1 MFDTHFSVFYYLL
14 MKLCNQSRGNVTVQ
28 AGPPLRV
35 PCLNCNEET
44 TMENKR
50 AETTDE
56 RHLWNIDINDRSP
69 HGICVMYVRLN
80 EAGAPYDW
88 CFDYCNPALA
98 RAEGTTPEEL
108 RGKSYFELHPGSSRE
123 WLPYYYRAAYEDTYQ
138 AFDIVSQRTG
148 TYLRIEALPTGKTGY
163 CMCVLYNIQQEII
176 EKEHQNRQLQEM
188 YQQLANE
195 KKVLDQLCT
204 DYTAVYHV
212 NVDTGAFDI
221 LHIAQDT
228 NASRLMDRN
237 YTNFDE
243 FSDVYLDTYFYP
255 EAREAFRAWLRV
267 ANLRK
272 LLAEQPRVTNHYE
285 SMPTPSGHRFF
296 EAQVVRTH
304 DAEGRMYALIG
315 FRCIDDI
322 MERETAI
329 QKKLKTALDEAQ
341 LRYEIISAIAKAYTT
356 ILRIDLVQDSAEK
369 ITDRGQAQAI
379 VQLEKT
385 ASAALRKACDQRVA
399 PEYREAAKKF
409 MDLSNLSER
418 MAHDDIL
425 DTEYKMV
432 DGNWHRFCFLVK
444 KRDETGCVTHVLATV
459 RSISDV
465 KRRELDLVY
474 QADAAKREGEM
485 KARFLSN
492 MSHDIRTPLN
502 GVIGLVNL
510 ACQYPENLEML
521 TKIRSKERETLQ
533 YLVSLVND
541 ILDMNKLASGTIE
554 ERELDFDLVDLL
566 VRLNQQAQTKAEKKG
581 VQYQIDWHR
590 GDIRHPA
597 LRGNPVYLT
606 RILTN
611 ITDNAIKFSEPGT
624 TVRVWGEEVTGAT
637 PASGNASATRVVTS
651 QDSPAAGTTTP
662 DTRQDT
668 PVSGTTALVDA
679 GASAADPAREVTG
692 AAAETLAS
700 EAAPQK
706 TVFRFYCEDQG
717 CGMSEE
723 TLHRV
728 GMAFAQ
734 GVETSRTQYQGAGLG
749 LAITKQMV
757 DRMGGQMKIES
768 TLGVGTKLIIELPFA
783 IGEQSAI
790 HPEGQNFDETPVEGI
805 RALVVEDNELNREIA
820 TFMLENHG
828 IEVTPAVDGQEAV
841 EIFENSAPG
850 YFGAIYMDI
859 MMPRMNGLD
868 ATRAIRAMKRR
879 DARVI
884 PIIAMSANAFSDDII
899 NGRLAGMN
907 RHLAKPVDEE
917 GMIRALRECMSEN
930 DVLKLSEDL

>member
-1 MFDTHFSVFYYLL
+1 
-14 MKLCNQSRGNVTVQ
+14 
-28 AGPPLRV
+28 
-35 PCLNCNEET
+35 
-44 TMENKR
+44 MENKR

-69 HGICVMYVRLN
+69 HGICVMHVRLN

-98 RAEGTTPEEL
+98 RAEGTTPEAL
-108 RGKSYFELHPGSSRE
+108 RGQSYFELRPNSSRE

-148 TYLRIEALPTGKTGY
+148 TYLRVEALPTGKTGY
-163 CMCVLYNIQQEII
+163 CMCILYNIQQEII
-176 EKEHQNRQLQEM
+176 DKERQNQKLKEM
-188 YQQLANE
+188 YQQLADE

-204 DYTAVYHV
+204 DYTAVYQV
-212 NVDTGAFDI
+212 DVDTGTFNV
-221 LHIAQDT
+221 LHIASGS
-228 NASRLMDRN
+228 NASRLMDRD
-237 YTNFDE
+237 YTDFDAFTDRYME
-243 FSDVYLDTYFYP
+243 TYLYS
-255 EAREAFRAWLRV
+255 EERERFRSRLRV
-267 ANLRK
+267 TNIRK
-272 LLAEQPRVTNHYE
+272 LLSEQPRVTGHYE
-285 SMPTPSGHRFF
+285 SLPTPDGHHYF
-296 EAQVVRTH
+296 EVQIVRTY
-304 DAEGRMYALIG
+304 DAQGQMCALIG
-315 FRCIDDI
+315 FRCIDAI
-322 MERETAI
+322 MEREKAV
-329 QKKLKTALDEAQ
+329 QQKLKTALDEAQ
-341 LRYEIISAIAKAYTT
+341 LRYEIISAISKAYTT
-356 ILRIDLVQDSAEK
+356 IVRIDLVQDRVEK
-369 ITDRGQAQAI
+369 ISDRGHAQDI
-379 VQLEKT
+379 VQPEET
-385 ASAALRKACDQRVA
+385 ASAGLRKVCDVLVA
-399 PEYREAAKKF
+399 PEYREAVKTF
-409 MDLSNLSER
+409 MDLASLPER

-432 DGNWHRFCFLVK
+432 DGSWHRLSFLVK

-510 ACQYPENLEML
+510 AEQYPRDLEML
-521 TKIRSKERETLQ
+521 TKIRARERETLQ
-533 YLVSLVND
+533 YLVSLVNG
-541 ILDMNKLASGTIE
+541 ILDMNKLASGAIE
-554 ERELDFDLVDLL
+554 ERSLDFDLVDLL
-566 VRLNQQAQTKAEKKG
+566 VRVNQQEQTKAEKKG
-581 VQYQIDWHR
+581 IQYQIDWNR

-597 LRGNPVYLT
+597 LRGNPVYLS

-611 ITDNAIKFSEPGT
+611 IVDNAIKFSEPGT
-624 TVRVWGEEVTGAT
+624 TIRVWGEEVTDT
-637 PASGNASATRVVTS
+637 PAS
-651 QDSPAAGTTTP
+651 D
-662 DTRQDT
+662 
-668 PVSGTTALVDA
+668 TTAPVDA
-679 GASAADPAREVTG
+679 GASVAASDREVTSAG
-692 AAAETLAS
+692 AETLAS

-728 GMAFAQ
+728 GMAFTQ
-734 GVETSRTQYQGAGLG
+734 GEETSRTQYQGAGLG
-749 LAITKQMV
+749 LAITKQLV
-757 DRMGGQMKIES
+757 DRMGGRMKIES
-768 TLGVGTKLIIELPFA
+768 TLGVGTKLMIELPFA
-783 IGEQSAI
+783 IGEQSAL
-790 HPEGQNFDETPVEGI
+790 HPEGQSFDEISVAGI

-828 IEVTPAVDGQEAV
+828 LEVTPAVDGQEAV
-841 EIFENSAPG
+841 EIFEKSAPG

-884 PIIAMSANAFSDDII
+884 PIIAMSANAFADDII

-917 GMIRALRECMSEN
+917 SMIRALRECMSEN
-930 DVLKLSEDL
+930 DVLKLSDEL

>member
-1 MFDTHFSVFYYLL
+1 
-14 MKLCNQSRGNVTVQ
+14 
-28 AGPPLRV
+28 
-35 PCLNCNEET
+35 
-44 TMENKR
+44 MENKR

-69 HGICVMYVRLN
+69 HGICVMHVRLN

-98 RAEGTTPEEL
+98 RAEGTTPESL
-108 RGKSYFELHPGSSRE
+108 RGQSYFELRPNSSRE

-148 TYLRIEALPTGKTGY
+148 TYLRVEALPTGKTGY
-163 CMCVLYNIQQEII
+163 CMCILYNIQQEII
-176 EKEHQNRQLQEM
+176 DKERQNQKLKEM
-188 YQQLANE
+188 YQQLADE

-204 DYTAVYHV
+204 DYTAVYQV
-212 NVDTGAFDI
+212 NVDTGTFNV
-221 LHIAQDT
+221 LHIASGS
-228 NASRLMDRN
+228 NASRLMDRD
-237 YTNFDE
+237 YTDFDAFTDRYVE
-243 FSDVYLDTYFYP
+243 TYLYS
-255 EAREAFRAWLRV
+255 EERERFRSWLRV
-267 ANLRK
+267 TNIRK
-272 LLAEQPRVTNHYE
+272 LLSEQTRVTGHYE
-285 SMPTPSGHRFF
+285 SLPTPDGHRYF
-296 EAQVVRTH
+296 EAQIVRTY
-304 DAEGRMYALIG
+304 DAQGQMCALIG
-315 FRCIDDI
+315 FRCIDAI
-322 MERETAI
+322 MEREKAV
-329 QKKLKTALDEAQ
+329 QQKLKTALDEAQ
-341 LRYEIISAIAKAYTT
+341 LRYEIISAISKAYTT
-356 ILRIDLVQDSAEK
+356 IVRIDLAQDRVEK
-369 ITDRGQAQAI
+369 ISDRGHSQDI
-379 VQLEKT
+379 VQPEET
-385 ASAALRKACDQRVA
+385 ASEGLRKVCDVLVA
-399 PEYREAAKKF
+399 PEYREAVKTF
-409 MDLSNLSER
+409 MDLSSLPER
-418 MAHDDIL
+418 MAHEEIL

-432 DGNWHRFCFLVK
+432 DGSWHRLSFLVK
-444 KRDETGCVTHVLATV
+444 KRDATGRVTHVLCAV

-510 ACQYPENLEML
+510 AEQYPRDLEML
-521 TKIRSKERETLQ
+521 TKIRARERETLQ

-541 ILDMNKLASGTIE
+541 ILDMNKLASGAIE
-554 ERELDFDLVDLL
+554 ERSLDFDLVDLL
-566 VRLNQQAQTKAEKKG
+566 VRVNQQALTKAEKKG
-581 VQYQIDWHR
+581 IQYQIDWKR
-590 GDIRHPA
+590 GNIRHPA
-597 LRGNPVYLT
+597 LRGNPVYLS

-624 TVRVWGEEVTGAT
+624 TIRVWGEEVTDT
-637 PASGNASATRVVTS
+637 PAS
-651 QDSPAAGTTTP
+651 DM
-662 DTRQDT
+662 
-668 PVSGTTALVDA
+668 TAPVDA
-679 GASAADPAREVTG
+679 GASVTTSDREVTSTG
-692 AAAETLAS
+692 AETLAS
-700 EAAPQK
+700 EATPQK

-723 TLHRV
+723 TLQRV
-728 GMAFAQ
+728 GMAFTQ
-734 GVETSRTQYQGAGLG
+734 GEETSRTQYQGAGLG

-757 DRMGGQMKIES
+757 DRMGGKLKIES
-768 TLGVGTKLIIELPFA
+768 TLGVGTKLMIELPFA
-783 IGEQSAI
+783 IGEQSAL
-790 HPEGQNFDETPVEGI
+790 HPEGQSFDEISVAGI

-828 IEVTPAVDGQEAV
+828 LEVTPAVDGQEAV
-841 EIFENSAPG
+841 EIFEKSAPG

-884 PIIAMSANAFSDDII
+884 PIIAMSANAFADDII

-917 GMIRALRECMSEN
+917 SMIRALRECMSEN
-930 DVLKLSEDL
+930 DVLKLSDEL

>member
-1 MFDTHFSVFYYLL
+1 
-14 MKLCNQSRGNVTVQ
+14 
-28 AGPPLRV
+28 
-35 PCLNCNEET
+35 
-44 TMENKR
+44 MENKR

-69 HGICVMYVRLN
+69 HGICVMHVRLN

-98 RAEGTTPEEL
+98 RAEGTTPEAL
-108 RGKSYFELHPGSSRE
+108 RGQSYFELRPNSSRE

-148 TYLRIEALPTGKTGY
+148 TYLRVEALPTGKTGY
-163 CMCVLYNIQQEII
+163 CMCILYNIQQEII
-176 EKEHQNRQLQEM
+176 DKERQNQKLKEM
-188 YQQLANE
+188 YQQLADE

-204 DYTAVYHV
+204 DYTAVYQV
-212 NVDTGAFDI
+212 NVDTGTFNV
-221 LHIAQDT
+221 LHIASGS
-228 NASRLMDRN
+228 NASRLMDRD
-237 YTNFDE
+237 YTDFDAFTDRYVE
-243 FSDVYLDTYFYP
+243 TYLYS
-255 EAREAFRAWLRV
+255 EERERFRSWLRV
-267 ANLRK
+267 TNIRK
-272 LLAEQPRVTNHYE
+272 LLSEQPRVTGHYE
-285 SMPTPSGHRFF
+285 SLPTPDGHRYF
-296 EAQVVRTH
+296 EAQIVRTY
-304 DAEGRMYALIG
+304 DAQGQMCALIG
-315 FRCIDDI
+315 FRCIDAI
-322 MERETAI
+322 MEREKAV
-329 QKKLKTALDEAQ
+329 QQKLKTALDEAQ
-341 LRYEIISAIAKAYTT
+341 LRYEIISAISKAYTT
-356 ILRIDLVQDSAEK
+356 IVRIDLAQDRVEK
-369 ITDRGQAQAI
+369 ISDRGHAQDI
-379 VQLEKT
+379 VQPEET
-385 ASAALRKACDQRVA
+385 ASEGLRKVCDVLVA
-399 PEYREAAKKF
+399 PEYREAVKTF
-409 MDLSNLSER
+409 MDLSSLPER
-418 MAHDDIL
+418 MAHEEIL

-432 DGNWHRFCFLVK
+432 DGSWHRLSFLVK
-444 KRDETGCVTHVLATV
+444 KRDETGRVTHVLCAV

-465 KRRELDLVY
+465 KRRELDLIY

-510 ACQYPENLEML
+510 AEQYPRDLEML
-521 TKIRSKERETLQ
+521 TKIRARERETLQ
-533 YLVSLVND
+533 YLVSLVNG
-541 ILDMNKLASGTIE
+541 ILDMNKLASGAIE
-554 ERELDFDLVDLL
+554 ERSLDFDLVDLL
-566 VRLNQQAQTKAEKKG
+566 VRVNQQALTKAEKKG
-581 VQYQIDWHR
+581 IQYQIDWKR

-597 LRGNPVYLT
+597 LRGNPVYLS

-624 TVRVWGEEVTGAT
+624 TIRVWGEEVTDT
-637 PASGNASATRVVTS
+637 PAS
-651 QDSPAAGTTTP
+651 DM
-662 DTRQDT
+662 
-668 PVSGTTALVDA
+668 TAPVDA
-679 GASAADPAREVTG
+679 GASVTASDREVTSTG
-692 AAAETLAS
+692 AETLAS
-700 EAAPQK
+700 EATPQK

-723 TLHRV
+723 TLQRV
-728 GMAFAQ
+728 GMAFTQ
-734 GVETSRTQYQGAGLG
+734 GEETSRTQYQGAGLG

-768 TLGVGTKLIIELPFA
+768 TLGVGTKLMIELPFA
-783 IGEQSAI
+783 IGEQSAL
-790 HPEGQNFDETPVEGI
+790 HSEGQSFDEIPVAGI

-828 IEVTPAVDGQEAV
+828 LEVTPAVDGQEAV
-841 EIFENSAPG
+841 EIFEKSAPG

-884 PIIAMSANAFSDDII
+884 PIIAMSANAFADDII

-907 RHLAKPVDEE
+907 RHLAKPVDEA

-930 DVLKLSEDL
+930 NVLKLSDEL

>member
-1 MFDTHFSVFYYLL
+1 
-14 MKLCNQSRGNVTVQ
+14 
-28 AGPPLRV
+28 
-35 PCLNCNEET
+35 
-44 TMENKR
+44 MENKR

-69 HGICVMYVRLN
+69 HGICVMHVRLN

-98 RAEGTTPEEL
+98 RAEGTTPEAL
-108 RGKSYFELHPGSSRE
+108 RGQSYFELRPNSSRE

-148 TYLRIEALPTGKTGY
+148 TYLRVEALPTGKTGY
-163 CMCVLYNIQQEII
+163 CMCILYNIQQEII
-176 EKEHQNRQLQEM
+176 DKERQKLKEM
-188 YQQLANE
+188 YQQLADE

-204 DYTAVYHV
+204 DYTAVYQV
-212 NVDTGAFDI
+212 NVDTGTFNV
-221 LHIAQDT
+221 LHIASGS
-228 NASRLMDRN
+228 NASRLMDRD
-237 YTNFDE
+237 YTDFDAFTDRYVE
-243 FSDVYLDTYFYP
+243 TYLYS
-255 EAREAFRAWLRV
+255 EERERFRSWLRV
-267 ANLRK
+267 TNIRK
-272 LLAEQPRVTNHYE
+272 LLSEQTRVTGHYE
-285 SMPTPSGHRFF
+285 SLPTPDGHRYF
-296 EAQVVRTH
+296 EAQIVRTY
-304 DAEGRMYALIG
+304 DAQGQMCALIG
-315 FRCIDDI
+315 FRCIDAI
-322 MERETAI
+322 MEREKAV
-329 QKKLKTALDEAQ
+329 QQKLKTALDEAQ
-341 LRYEIISAIAKAYTT
+341 LRYEIISAISKAYTT
-356 ILRIDLVQDSAEK
+356 IVRIDLAQDRVEK
-369 ITDRGQAQAI
+369 ISDRGHSQDI
-379 VQLEKT
+379 VQPEET
-385 ASAALRKACDQRVA
+385 ASEGLRKVCDVLVA
-399 PEYREAAKKF
+399 PEYREAVKTF
-409 MDLSNLSER
+409 MDLSSLPER
-418 MAHDDIL
+418 MAHEEIL

-432 DGNWHRFCFLVK
+432 DGSWHRLSFLVK
-444 KRDETGCVTHVLATV
+444 KRDETGCVTHVLGTV

-510 ACQYPENLEML
+510 AEQYPRDLEIL
-521 TKIRSKERETLQ
+521 TKIRARERETLQ

-541 ILDMNKLASGTIE
+541 ILDMNKLASGAIE
-554 ERELDFDLVDLL
+554 ERSLDFDLVDLL
-566 VRLNQQAQTKAEKKG
+566 VRVNQRALTKAEKKG
-581 VQYQIDWHR
+581 IHYQIDWKR

-597 LRGNPVYLT
+597 LRGNPVYLS

-624 TVRVWGEEVTGAT
+624 TIRVWGEEVTDT
-637 PASGNASATRVVTS
+637 PAS
-651 QDSPAAGTTTP
+651 DM
-662 DTRQDT
+662 
-668 PVSGTTALVDA
+668 TAPVDA
-679 GASAADPAREVTG
+679 GASVTASDREVTSAG
-692 AAAETLAS
+692 VETLAS

-728 GMAFAQ
+728 GMAFTQ
-734 GVETSRTQYQGAGLG
+734 GEETSRTQYQGAGLG
-749 LAITKQMV
+749 LAITKQLV
-757 DRMGGQMKIES
+757 DRMDGRMKIES
-768 TLGVGTKLIIELPFA
+768 TLGVGTKLMIELPFA
-783 IGEQSAI
+783 IGEQSAL
-790 HPEGQNFDETPVEGI
+790 HPEGQSFDEISVAGI

-828 IEVTPAVDGQEAV
+828 LEVTPAVDGQEAV
-841 EIFENSAPG
+841 EIFEKSAPG

-884 PIIAMSANAFSDDII
+884 PIIAMSANAFADDII

-907 RHLAKPVDEE
+907 RHLAKPVDEA

-930 DVLKLSEDL
+930 NVLKLSDEL

>member
-1 MFDTHFSVFYYLL
+1 
-14 MKLCNQSRGNVTVQ
+14 
-28 AGPPLRV
+28 
-35 PCLNCNEET
+35 
-44 TMENKR
+44 MENKR

-56 RHLWNIDINDRSP
+56 RHRWNIDINDRSP
-69 HGICVMYVRLN
+69 HGICVMHVRLN

-98 RAEGTTPEEL
+98 RAEGTTPEAL
-108 RGKSYFELHPGSSRE
+108 RGKSYFELRPNSSRE

-138 AFDIVSQRTG
+138 AFDIVSQQTG
-148 TYLRIEALPTGKTGY
+148 TYLRVEALPTGKTGY
-163 CMCVLYNIQQEII
+163 CLCILNNIQQEII
-176 EKEHQNRQLQEM
+176 EKERQNQKLQEM
-188 YQQLANE
+188 YQQLADE

-204 DYTAVYHV
+204 DYTAIYYVD
-212 NVDTGAFDI
+212 VDTGAFSI
-221 LHIAQDT
+221 LHVAQDS
-228 NASRLMDRN
+228 NANRLASRA
-237 YTNFDE
+237 YTDFDE
-243 FSDVYLDTYFYP
+243 FTDCYVNTYLYP
-255 EAREAFRAWLRV
+255 EARAPFRAWLSV
-267 ANLRK
+267 AHIRE
-272 LLAEQPRVTNHYE
+272 LLSEKPRVTGHYE
-285 SMPTPSGHRFF
+285 SMPTPNGHQFF
-296 EAQVVRTH
+296 EAQIVRTH
-304 DAEGRMYALIG
+304 DEQGKMYALVG
-315 FRCIDDI
+315 FRCIDEI
-322 MERETAI
+322 MRRETTI

-341 LRYEIISAIAKAYTT
+341 LRYEIISAISKAYTT
-356 ILRIDLVQDSAEK
+356 IVRIDLVQDRVEK
-369 ITDRGQAQAI
+369 ISDRGHAQDI
-379 VQLEKT
+379 VQPEET
-385 ASAALRKACDQRVA
+385 ASAGLRKVCDVLVT
-399 PEYREAAKKF
+399 PEYREAVKTF
-409 MDLSNLSER
+409 MDLASLPER

-432 DGNWHRFCFLVK
+432 DGSWHRLSFLVK
-444 KRDETGCVTHVLATV
+444 KRDATGRVTHVLGTV

-510 ACQYPENLEML
+510 AEQYPRDLEML
-521 TKIRSKERETLQ
+521 TKIRARERETLQ

-541 ILDMNKLASGTIE
+541 ILDMNKLASGAIE
-554 ERELDFDLVDLL
+554 ERSLDFDLVDLL
-566 VRLNQQAQTKAEKKG
+566 VRVNQQAQTKAEKKG
-581 VQYQIDWHR
+581 IQYQIDWKR

-597 LRGNPVYLT
+597 LRGNPVYLS

-624 TVRVWGEEVTGAT
+624 TIRVWGEEVTNT
-637 PASGNASATRVVTS
+637 PAS
-651 QDSPAAGTTTP
+651 D
-662 DTRQDT
+662 
-668 PVSGTTALVDA
+668 TTAPVDA
-679 GASAADPAREVTG
+679 GASVAASDREVTSTG
-692 AAAETLAS
+692 AETLAS
-700 EAAPQK
+700 EATPQK

-723 TLHRV
+723 TLQRV
-728 GMAFAQ
+728 GMAFTQ
-734 GVETSRTQYQGAGLG
+734 GEETSRTQYQGAGLG
-749 LAITKQMV
+749 LAITKQMI
-757 DRMGGQMKIES
+757 DRMGGQLKIES
-768 TLGVGTKLIIELPFA
+768 TLGVGTKLMIELPFV
-783 IGEQSAI
+783 IGEQNAI
-790 HPEGQNFDETPVEGI
+790 RPEGQNLDEIPVAGI

-828 IEVTPAVDGQEAV
+828 LEVTLAVDGQEAV
-841 EIFENSAPG
+841 EIFEHSAQG
-850 YFGAIYMDI
+850 YFGVIYMDI

-884 PIIAMSANAFSDDII
+884 PIIAMSANAFADDII

-930 DVLKLSEDL
+930 DVLKLSDEL

>member
-1 MFDTHFSVFYYLL
+1 
-14 MKLCNQSRGNVTVQ
+14 
-28 AGPPLRV
+28 
-35 PCLNCNEET
+35 
-44 TMENKR
+44 MENKR

-69 HGICVMYVRLN
+69 HGICVMHVLLN

-98 RAEGTTPEEL
+98 RAEGTTPEAL
-108 RGKSYFELHPGSSRE
+108 RGKSYFELRPNSSRE

-148 TYLRIEALPTGKTGY
+148 TYLRVEALPTGKTGY
-163 CMCVLYNIQQEII
+163 CMCILNNIQQEII
-176 EKEHQNRQLQEM
+176 EKERQNRQLQEM

-204 DYTAVYHV
+204 DYTAVYQV
-212 NVDTGAFDI
+212 NVDTGTFNA
-221 LHIAQDT
+221 LHIASGS
-228 NASRLMDRN
+228 NASRLMDRD
-237 YTNFDE
+237 YTDFDAFTDRYVE
-243 FSDVYLDTYFYP
+243 TYLYS
-255 EAREAFRAWLRV
+255 EEKERFRSWLRV
-267 ANLRK
+267 ANIRK
-272 LLAEQPRVTNHYE
+272 LLSEQSRVTGHYE
-285 SMPTPSGHRFF
+285 SVPTLDGHRYF
-296 EAQVVRTH
+296 EAQIVRTY
-304 DAEGRMYALIG
+304 DAQGQMCALIG
-315 FRCIDDI
+315 FRCIDAI
-322 MERETAI
+322 MDREKAV
-329 QKKLKTALDEAQ
+329 QQKLKTALDEAQ
-341 LRYEIISAIAKAYTT
+341 LRYEIISAISKAYTT
-356 ILRIDLVQDSAEK
+356 IVRIDLAQDHVEK
-369 ITDRGQAQAI
+369 ISDRGNTQYIAQT
-379 VQLEKT
+379 EKT
-385 ASAALRKACDQRVA
+385 ASAGLRKVCDVQVA
-399 PEYREAAKKF
+399 PEYRAAVKTF
-409 MDLSNLSER
+409 MDLSSLPER
-418 MAHDDIL
+418 MAHEEIL

-432 DGNWHRFCFLVK
+432 DGSWHRLSFLVK
-444 KRDETGCVTHVLATV
+444 KRDETGRVTHVLCAV

-492 MSHDIRTPLN
+492 MSHDLRTPLN

-510 ACQYPENLEML
+510 AEQYPRDLEML
-521 TKIRSKERETLQ
+521 TKIRARERETLQ

-541 ILDMNKLASGTIE
+541 ILEMNKLASGAIE
-554 ERELDFDLVDLL
+554 ERSLDFDLVDLL
-566 VRLNQQAQTKAEKKG
+566 VRVNQQALTKAEKKG
-581 VQYQIDWHR
+581 IQYQIDWKR

-597 LRGNPVYLT
+597 LRGNPVYLS

-624 TVRVWGEEVTGAT
+624 TIRVWGEEVTDT
-637 PASGNASATRVVTS
+637 PAS
-651 QDSPAAGTTTP
+651 DM
-662 DTRQDT
+662 
-668 PVSGTTALVDA
+668 TAPVDA
-679 GASAADPAREVTG
+679 GASVTASDREVTSTG
-692 AAAETLAS
+692 AETLAS
-700 EAAPQK
+700 EATPQK

-723 TLHRV
+723 TLQRV
-728 GMAFAQ
+728 GMAFTQ
-734 GVETSRTQYQGAGLG
+734 GEETSRTQYQGAGLG

-768 TLGVGTKLIIELPFA
+768 TLGVGTKLMIELPFA
-783 IGEQSAI
+783 IGEQSAL
-790 HPEGQNFDETPVEGI
+790 HPEGQSFDEISVAGI

-828 IEVTPAVDGQEAV
+828 LEVTPAVDGQEAV
-841 EIFENSAPG
+841 EIFEKSAPG

-884 PIIAMSANAFSDDII
+884 PIIAMSANAFADDII

-917 GMIRALRECMSEN
+917 SMIRALRECMSEN
-930 DVLKLSEDL
+930 DVLKLSDEL

>member
-1 MFDTHFSVFYYLL
+1 
-14 MKLCNQSRGNVTVQ
+14 
-28 AGPPLRV
+28 
-35 PCLNCNEET
+35 
-44 TMENKR
+44 MENKR
-50 AETTDE
+50 VETTDE

-69 HGICVMYVRLN
+69 HGICVMHVRLN

-98 RAEGTTPEEL
+98 RAEGTTPEAL
-108 RGKSYFELHPGSSRE
+108 RGQSYFELRPNSSRE

-148 TYLRIEALPTGKTGY
+148 TYLRVEALPTGKTGY
-163 CMCVLYNIQQEII
+163 CMCILYNIQQEII
-176 EKEHQNRQLQEM
+176 DKERQNQKLKEM
-188 YQQLANE
+188 YQQLADE

-204 DYTAVYHV
+204 DYTAVYQV
-212 NVDTGAFDI
+212 DVDTGTFNV
-221 LHIAQDT
+221 LHIASGT
-228 NASRLMDRN
+228 NASRLMDRD
-237 YTNFDE
+237 YTDFDAFTDRYVE
-243 FSDVYLDTYFYP
+243 TYLYS
-255 EAREAFRAWLRV
+255 EERERFRSWLRV
-267 ANLRK
+267 TNIRK
-272 LLAEQPRVTNHYE
+272 LLSEQPRVTGHYE
-285 SMPTPSGHRFF
+285 SLPTPDGHRYF
-296 EAQVVRTH
+296 EAQIVRTY
-304 DAEGRMYALIG
+304 DAQGQMCALIG
-315 FRCIDDI
+315 FRCIDAI
-322 MERETAI
+322 MEREKAV
-329 QKKLKTALDEAQ
+329 QQKLKTALDEAQ
-341 LRYEIISAIAKAYTT
+341 LRYEIISAISKAYTT
-356 ILRIDLVQDSAEK
+356 IVRIDLAQDRVEK
-369 ITDRGQAQAI
+369 ISDRGHAQDI
-379 VQLEKT
+379 VQPEET
-385 ASAALRKACDQRVA
+385 ASAGLRKVCDVQVA
-399 PEYREAAKKF
+399 PEYRAAVKTF
-409 MDLSNLSER
+409 MDLASLPER

-432 DGNWHRFCFLVK
+432 DGSWHRLSFLVK
-444 KRDETGCVTHVLATV
+444 KRDETGRVTHVLATV

-510 ACQYPENLEML
+510 AEQYPRDLEML
-521 TKIRSKERETLQ
+521 TKIRARERETLQ

-541 ILDMNKLASGTIE
+541 ILDMNKLASGAIE
-554 ERELDFDLVDLL
+554 ERSLDFDLVDML
-566 VRLNQQAQTKAEKKG
+566 VRVNQQEQTKAEKKG
-581 VQYQIDWHR
+581 IQYQIDWNR

-597 LRGNPVYLT
+597 LRGNPVYLS

-611 ITDNAIKFSEPGT
+611 IVDNAIKFSEPGT
-624 TVRVWGEEVTGAT
+624 TIRVWGEEVTDT
-637 PASGNASATRVVTS
+637 PAS
-651 QDSPAAGTTTP
+651 D
-662 DTRQDT
+662 
-668 PVSGTTALVDA
+668 TTAPVDA
-679 GASAADPAREVTG
+679 GASVAASDREVTSAG
-692 AAAETLAS
+692 AETLAS

-728 GMAFAQ
+728 GMAFTQ
-734 GVETSRTQYQGAGLG
+734 GEETSRTQYQGAGLG
-749 LAITKQMV
+749 LAITKQLV
-757 DRMGGQMKIES
+757 DRMGGRMKIES
-768 TLGVGTKLIIELPFA
+768 TLGVGTKLMIELPFA
-783 IGEQSAI
+783 IGEQSAL
-790 HPEGQNFDETPVEGI
+790 HPEGQSFDEISVAGI

-828 IEVTPAVDGQEAV
+828 LEVTPAVDGQEAV
-841 EIFENSAPG
+841 EIFEKSAPG

-884 PIIAMSANAFSDDII
+884 PIIAMSANAFADDII

-917 GMIRALRECMSEN
+917 GMIRALRECMSET
-930 DVLKLSEDL
+930 DALKLSDEL

>member
-1 MFDTHFSVFYYLL
+1 
-14 MKLCNQSRGNVTVQ
+14 
-28 AGPPLRV
+28 
-35 PCLNCNEET
+35 
-44 TMENKR
+44 MENKR

-69 HGICVMYVRLN
+69 HGICVMHVRLN

-98 RAEGTTPEEL
+98 RAEGTTPEAL
-108 RGKSYFELHPGSSRE
+108 RGQSYFELRPNSSRE

-148 TYLRIEALPTGKTGY
+148 TYLRVEALPTGKTGY
-163 CMCVLYNIQQEII
+163 CMCILYNIQQEII
-176 EKEHQNRQLQEM
+176 DKERQNQKLKEM
-188 YQQLANE
+188 YQQLADE

-204 DYTAVYHV
+204 DYTAVYQV
-212 NVDTGAFDI
+212 NVDTGTFNV
-221 LHIAQDT
+221 LHIASGS
-228 NASRLMDRN
+228 NASRLMDRD
-237 YTNFDE
+237 YTDFDAFTDRYVE
-243 FSDVYLDTYFYP
+243 TYLYS
-255 EAREAFRAWLRV
+255 EERERFRSWLRV
-267 ANLRK
+267 TNIRK
-272 LLAEQPRVTNHYE
+272 LLSEQPRVTGHYE
-285 SMPTPSGHRFF
+285 SLPTPDGHRYF
-296 EAQVVRTH
+296 EAQIVRTY
-304 DAEGRMYALIG
+304 DAQGQMCALIG
-315 FRCIDDI
+315 FRCIDAI
-322 MERETAI
+322 MEREKAV
-329 QKKLKTALDEAQ
+329 QQKLKTALDEAQ
-341 LRYEIISAIAKAYTT
+341 LRYEIISAISKAYTT
-356 ILRIDLVQDSAEK
+356 IVRIDLAQDRVEK
-369 ITDRGQAQAI
+369 ISDRGHAQDI
-379 VQLEKT
+379 VQPEET
-385 ASAALRKACDQRVA
+385 ASEGLRKVCDVLVA
-399 PEYREAAKKF
+399 PEYREAVKTF
-409 MDLSNLSER
+409 MDLSSLPER
-418 MAHDDIL
+418 MAHEEIL

-432 DGNWHRFCFLVK
+432 DGSWHRLSFLVK
-444 KRDETGCVTHVLATV
+444 KRDETGRVTHVLCAV

-510 ACQYPENLEML
+510 AEQYPRDLEML
-521 TKIRSKERETLQ
+521 TKIRARERETLQ
-533 YLVSLVND
+533 YLVSLVNG
-541 ILDMNKLASGTIE
+541 ILDMNKLASGAIE
-554 ERELDFDLVDLL
+554 ERSLDFDLVDLL
-566 VRLNQQAQTKAEKKG
+566 VRVNQQALTKAEKKG
-581 VQYQIDWHR
+581 IQYQIDWKR

-597 LRGNPVYLT
+597 LRGNPVYLS

-624 TVRVWGEEVTGAT
+624 TIRVWGEEVTDT
-637 PASGNASATRVVTS
+637 PAS
-651 QDSPAAGTTTP
+651 DM
-662 DTRQDT
+662 
-668 PVSGTTALVDA
+668 TAPVDA
-679 GASAADPAREVTG
+679 GASVTASDREVTSAG
-692 AAAETLAS
+692 AETLAS
-700 EAAPQK
+700 EATPQK

-723 TLHRV
+723 TLQRV
-728 GMAFAQ
+728 GMAFTQ
-734 GVETSRTQYQGAGLG
+734 GEETSRTQYQGAGLG

-768 TLGVGTKLIIELPFA
+768 TLGVGTKLMIELPFA
-783 IGEQSAI
+783 IGEQSAL
-790 HPEGQNFDETPVEGI
+790 HPEGQSFDEIPVAGI

-828 IEVTPAVDGQEAV
+828 LEVTPAVDGQEAV
-841 EIFENSAPG
+841 EIFEKSAPG

-868 ATRAIRAMKRR
+868 ATRAIRAMKRH

-884 PIIAMSANAFSDDII
+884 PIIAMSANAFADDII

-907 RHLAKPVDEE
+907 RHLAKPVDEA

-930 DVLKLSEDL
+930 NVLKLSDEL

>member
-1 MFDTHFSVFYYLL
+1 
-14 MKLCNQSRGNVTVQ
+14 
-28 AGPPLRV
+28 
-35 PCLNCNEET
+35 
-44 TMENKR
+44 MENKR

-69 HGICVMYVRLN
+69 HGICVMHVRLN

-98 RAEGTTPEEL
+98 RAEGTTPEAL
-108 RGKSYFELHPGSSRE
+108 RGQSYFELRPNSSRE

-148 TYLRIEALPTGKTGY
+148 TYLRVEALPTGKTGY
-163 CMCVLYNIQQEII
+163 CMCILYNIQQEII
-176 EKEHQNRQLQEM
+176 DKERQNQKLKEM
-188 YQQLANE
+188 YQQLADE

-204 DYTAVYHV
+204 DHTAVYQV
-212 NVDTGAFDI
+212 NVDTGTFNV
-221 LHIAQDT
+221 LHIASGS
-228 NASRLMDRN
+228 NASRLMDRD
-237 YTNFDE
+237 YTDFDAFTDRYVE
-243 FSDVYLDTYFYP
+243 TYLYS
-255 EAREAFRAWLRV
+255 EERERFRSWLRV
-267 ANLRK
+267 TNIRK
-272 LLAEQPRVTNHYE
+272 LLSEQTRVTGHYE
-285 SMPTPSGHRFF
+285 SLPTPDGHRYF
-296 EAQVVRTH
+296 EAQIVRTY
-304 DAEGRMYALIG
+304 DAQGQMCALIG
-315 FRCIDDI
+315 FRCIDAI
-322 MERETAI
+322 MEREKAV
-329 QKKLKTALDEAQ
+329 QQKLKTALDEAQ
-341 LRYEIISAIAKAYTT
+341 LRYEIISAISKAYTT
-356 ILRIDLVQDSAEK
+356 IVRIDLAQDRVEK
-369 ITDRGQAQAI
+369 ISDRGHAQDI
-379 VQLEKT
+379 VQPEET
-385 ASAALRKACDQRVA
+385 ASEGLRKVCDVLVA
-399 PEYREAAKKF
+399 PEYREAVKTF
-409 MDLSNLSER
+409 MDLSSLPER
-418 MAHDDIL
+418 MAHEEIL

-432 DGNWHRFCFLVK
+432 DGSWHRLSFLVK
-444 KRDETGCVTHVLATV
+444 KRDATGRVTHVLCAV

-510 ACQYPENLEML
+510 AEQYPRDLEIL
-521 TKIRSKERETLQ
+521 TKIRARERETLQ

-541 ILDMNKLASGTIE
+541 ILDMNKLASGAIE
-554 ERELDFDLVDLL
+554 ERSLDFDLVDLL
-566 VRLNQQAQTKAEKKG
+566 VRVNQRALTKAEKKG
-581 VQYQIDWHR
+581 IHYQIDWKR

-597 LRGNPVYLT
+597 LRGNPVYLS

-624 TVRVWGEEVTGAT
+624 TIRVWGEEVTDT
-637 PASGNASATRVVTS
+637 PAS
-651 QDSPAAGTTTP
+651 DM
-662 DTRQDT
+662 
-668 PVSGTTALVDA
+668 TAPVDA
-679 GASAADPAREVTG
+679 GASVTTSDREVTSTG
-692 AAAETLAS
+692 AETLAS
-700 EAAPQK
+700 EATPQK

-723 TLHRV
+723 TLQRV
-728 GMAFAQ
+728 GMAFTQ
-734 GVETSRTQYQGAGLG
+734 GEETSRTQYQGAGLG

-757 DRMGGQMKIES
+757 DRMGGKLKIES
-768 TLGVGTKLIIELPFA
+768 TLGVGTKLMIELPFA
-783 IGEQSAI
+783 IGEQSAL
-790 HPEGQNFDETPVEGI
+790 HPEGQSFDEISVAGI

-828 IEVTPAVDGQEAV
+828 LKVTPAVDGQEAV
-841 EIFENSAPG
+841 EIFEKSAPG

-884 PIIAMSANAFSDDII
+884 PIIAMSANAFADDII

-917 GMIRALRECMSEN
+917 SMIRALRECMSEN
-930 DVLKLSEDL
+930 DVLKLSDEL

>member
-1 MFDTHFSVFYYLL
+1 
-14 MKLCNQSRGNVTVQ
+14 
-28 AGPPLRV
+28 
-35 PCLNCNEET
+35 
-44 TMENKR
+44 MENKQ

-69 HGICVMYVRLN
+69 HGICVMHVRLN

-98 RAEGTTPEEL
+98 RAEGTTPEAL
-108 RGKSYFELHPGSSRE
+108 RGKSYFELRPNSSRE

-138 AFDIVSQRTG
+138 AFDIVSQQTG
-148 TYLRIEALPTGKTGY
+148 TYLRVEALPTGKTGY
-163 CMCVLYNIQQEII
+163 CLCILNNIQQEII
-176 EKEHQNRQLQEM
+176 EKERQNQKLQEM
-188 YQQLANE
+188 YQQLADE

-204 DYTAVYHV
+204 DYTAVYQV
-212 NVDTGAFDI
+212 NVDTGTFNV
-221 LHIAQDT
+221 LHIASGS
-228 NASRLMDRN
+228 NASRLMDRD
-237 YTNFDE
+237 YTDFDA
-243 FSDVYLDTYFYP
+243 FTDRYVNTYLYP
-255 EAREAFRAWLRV
+255 EARAPFRAWLSV
-267 ANLRK
+267 AHIRE
-272 LLAEQPRVTNHYE
+272 LLSEKPRVTGHYE
-285 SMPTPSGHRFF
+285 SMPTPNGHQFF
-296 EAQVVRTH
+296 EAQIVRTH
-304 DAEGRMYALIG
+304 DEQGKMYALVG
-315 FRCIDDI
+315 FRCIDEI
-322 MERETAI
+322 MRRETTI

-341 LRYEIISAIAKAYTT
+341 LRYEIISAISKAYTT
-356 ILRIDLVQDSAEK
+356 IVRIDLVQDRVEK
-369 ITDRGQAQAI
+369 ISDRGHAQDI
-379 VQLEKT
+379 VQPEET
-385 ASAALRKACDQRVA
+385 ASAGLRKVCDVLVT
-399 PEYREAAKKF
+399 PEYREAVKTF
-409 MDLSNLSER
+409 MDLASLPER

-432 DGNWHRFCFLVK
+432 DGSWHRLSFLVK
-444 KRDETGCVTHVLATV
+444 KRDATGRVTHVLGTV

-510 ACQYPENLEML
+510 AEQYPRDLEML
-521 TKIRSKERETLQ
+521 TKIRARERETLQ

-541 ILDMNKLASGTIE
+541 ILDMNKLASGAIE
-554 ERELDFDLVDLL
+554 ERSLDFDLVDLL
-566 VRLNQQAQTKAEKKG
+566 VRVNQQAQTKAEKKG
-581 VQYQIDWHR
+581 IQYQIDWKR

-597 LRGNPVYLT
+597 LRGNPVYLS

-624 TVRVWGEEVTGAT
+624 TIRVWGEEVTDT
-637 PASGNASATRVVTS
+637 PAS
-651 QDSPAAGTTTP
+651 DM
-662 DTRQDT
+662 
-668 PVSGTTALVDA
+668 TAPVDA
-679 GASAADPAREVTG
+679 GASVTASDREVTSTG
-692 AAAETLAS
+692 AETLAS
-700 EAAPQK
+700 EATPQK

-723 TLHRV
+723 TLQRV
-728 GMAFAQ
+728 GMAFTQ
-734 GVETSRTQYQGAGLG
+734 GEETSRTQYQGAGLG
-749 LAITKQMV
+749 LAITKQMI
-757 DRMGGQMKIES
+757 DRMGGQLKIES
-768 TLGVGTKLIIELPFA
+768 TLGVGTKLMIELPFV
-783 IGEQSAI
+783 IGEQNAI
-790 HPEGQNFDETPVEGI
+790 RPEGQNLDEIPVAGI

-828 IEVTPAVDGQEAV
+828 LEVTLAVDGQEAV
-841 EIFENSAPG
+841 EIFEHSAQG
-850 YFGAIYMDI
+850 YFGVIYMDI

-879 DARVI
+879 DAHSI
-884 PIIAMSANAFSDDII
+884 PIIAMSANAFADDII

-930 DVLKLSEDL
+930 DVLKLSDEL

>member
-1 MFDTHFSVFYYLL
+1 
-14 MKLCNQSRGNVTVQ
+14 
-28 AGPPLRV
+28 
-35 PCLNCNEET
+35 
-44 TMENKR
+44 MENKR

-69 HGICVMYVRLN
+69 HGICVMHVRLN

-98 RAEGTTPEEL
+98 RAEGTTPEAL
-108 RGKSYFELHPGSSRE
+108 RGQSYFELRPNSSRE

-148 TYLRIEALPTGKTGY
+148 TYLRVEALPTGKTGY
-163 CMCVLYNIQQEII
+163 CMCILYNIQQEII
-176 EKEHQNRQLQEM
+176 DKERQNQKLKEM
-188 YQQLANE
+188 YQQLADE

-204 DYTAVYHV
+204 DYTAVYQV
-212 NVDTGAFDI
+212 NVDTGTFNV
-221 LHIAQDT
+221 LHIASGS
-228 NASRLMDRN
+228 NASRLMDRD
-237 YTNFDE
+237 YTDFDAFTDRYVE
-243 FSDVYLDTYFYP
+243 TYLYS
-255 EAREAFRAWLRV
+255 EERERFRSWLRV
-267 ANLRK
+267 TNIRK
-272 LLAEQPRVTNHYE
+272 LLSEQPRVTGHYE
-285 SMPTPSGHRFF
+285 SLPTPDGHRYF
-296 EAQVVRTH
+296 EAQIVRTY
-304 DAEGRMYALIG
+304 DAQGQMCALIG
-315 FRCIDDI
+315 FRCIDAI
-322 MERETAI
+322 MEREKAV
-329 QKKLKTALDEAQ
+329 QQKLKTALDEAQ
-341 LRYEIISAIAKAYTT
+341 LRYEIISAISKAYTT
-356 ILRIDLVQDSAEK
+356 IVRIDLAQDRVEK
-369 ITDRGQAQAI
+369 ISDRGHAQDI
-379 VQLEKT
+379 VQPEET
-385 ASAALRKACDQRVA
+385 ASEGLRKVCDVLVA
-399 PEYREAAKKF
+399 PEYREAVKTF
-409 MDLSNLSER
+409 MDLSSLPER
-418 MAHDDIL
+418 MAHEEIL

-432 DGNWHRFCFLVK
+432 DGSWHRLSFLVK
-444 KRDETGCVTHVLATV
+444 KRDETGRVTHVLCAV

-510 ACQYPENLEML
+510 AEQYPRDLEML
-521 TKIRSKERETLQ
+521 TKIRARERETLQ
-533 YLVSLVND
+533 YLVSLVNG
-541 ILDMNKLASGTIE
+541 ILDMNKLASGAIE
-554 ERELDFDLVDLL
+554 ERSLDFDLVDLL
-566 VRLNQQAQTKAEKKG
+566 VRVNQQALTKAEKKG
-581 VQYQIDWHR
+581 IQYQIDWKR

-597 LRGNPVYLT
+597 LCGNPVYLS

-624 TVRVWGEEVTGAT
+624 TIRVWGEEVTDT
-637 PASGNASATRVVTS
+637 PAS
-651 QDSPAAGTTTP
+651 DM
-662 DTRQDT
+662 
-668 PVSGTTALVDA
+668 TAPVDA
-679 GASAADPAREVTG
+679 GASVTTSDREVTSTG
-692 AAAETLAS
+692 AETLAS
-700 EAAPQK
+700 EATPQK

-723 TLHRV
+723 TLQRV
-728 GMAFAQ
+728 GMAFTQ
-734 GVETSRTQYQGAGLG
+734 GEETSRTQYQGAGLG

-757 DRMGGQMKIES
+757 DRMGGKLKIES
-768 TLGVGTKLIIELPFA
+768 TLGVGTKLMIELPFA
-783 IGEQSAI
+783 IGEQSAL
-790 HPEGQNFDETPVEGI
+790 HPEGQSFDEISVAGI

-828 IEVTPAVDGQEAV
+828 LEVTPAVDGQEAV
-841 EIFENSAPG
+841 EIFEKSAPG

-884 PIIAMSANAFSDDII
+884 PIIAMSANAFADDII

-917 GMIRALRECMSEN
+917 SMIRALRECMSEN
-930 DVLKLSEDL
+930 DVLKLSDEL

>member
-1 MFDTHFSVFYYLL
+1 
-14 MKLCNQSRGNVTVQ
+14 
-28 AGPPLRV
+28 
-35 PCLNCNEET
+35 
-44 TMENKR
+44 MENKR

-56 RHLWNIDINDRSP
+56 RQLWNIDINDRSP

-176 EKEHQNRQLQEM
+176 EKEHQNQQLQEM

-204 DYTAVYHV
+204 DYTAVYNV
-212 NVDTGAFDI
+212 DVDTGAFEI
-221 LHIAQDT
+221 LHIVQDT

-356 ILRIDLVQDSAEK
+356 IVRIDLVQDTVEQITDHGESAK
-369 ITDRGQAQAI
+369 ITQG
-379 VQLEKT
+379 EKC
-385 ASAALRKACDQRVA
+385 ASVGLQKICDALVA
-399 PEYREAAKKF
+399 PEYREAVQKF
-409 MDLSNLSER
+409 MDLSTLPDR
-418 MAHDDIL
+418 MAHEEIL

-432 DGNWHRFCFLVK
+432 DGSWHRLSFLVK

-474 QADAAKREGEM
+474 QADAAKREGEL

-510 ACQYPENLEML
+510 AEQYPKDLEML

-554 ERELDFDLVDLL
+554 ARELDFDLVDLL
-566 VRLNQQAQTKAEKKG
+566 VQLNQKAQAKAEKKG
-581 VQYQIDWHR
+581 IQYRIDWDR

-597 LRGNPVYLT
+597 LHGNPVYLT

-624 TVRVWGEEVTGAT
+624 TVRVWGEELMGAD
-637 PASGNASATRVVTS
+637 NASATAAVTTQNS
-651 QDSPAAGTTTP
+651 
-662 DTRQDT
+662 
-668 PVSGTTALVDA
+668 TAS
-679 GASAADPAREVTG
+679 GASVADPAREVTSATAG
-692 AAAETLAS
+692 TLAP
-700 EAAPQK
+700 EAVPQK

-768 TLGVGTKLIIELPFA
+768 TLGVGTKLMIELTFA

-820 TFMLENHG
+820 TFMLENNG
-828 IEVTPAVDGQEAV
+828 IEVTTAVDGQEAV

>member
-1 MFDTHFSVFYYLL
+1 
-14 MKLCNQSRGNVTVQ
+14 
-28 AGPPLRV
+28 
-35 PCLNCNEET
+35 
-44 TMENKR
+44 MENKR

-69 HGICVMYVRLN
+69 HGICVMHVRLN

-98 RAEGTTPEEL
+98 RAEGTTPEAL
-108 RGKSYFELHPGSSRE
+108 RGQSYFELRPNSSRE

-148 TYLRIEALPTGKTGY
+148 TYLRVEALPTGKTGY
-163 CMCVLYNIQQEII
+163 CMCILYNIQQEII
-176 EKEHQNRQLQEM
+176 DKERQNQKLKEM
-188 YQQLANE
+188 YQQLADE

-204 DYTAVYHV
+204 DYTAVYQV
-212 NVDTGAFDI
+212 NVDTGTFNV
-221 LHIAQDT
+221 LHIASGS
-228 NASRLMDRN
+228 NASRLMDRD
-237 YTNFDE
+237 YTDFDAFTDRYVE
-243 FSDVYLDTYFYP
+243 TYLYS
-255 EAREAFRAWLRV
+255 EERERFRSWLRV
-267 ANLRK
+267 ANIRK
-272 LLAEQPRVTNHYE
+272 LLSEQPRVTGHYE
-285 SMPTPSGHRFF
+285 SVPTPDGHRYF
-296 EAQVVRTH
+296 EAQIVRTY
-304 DAEGRMYALIG
+304 DAQGQMCALIG
-315 FRCIDDI
+315 FRCIDAI
-322 MERETAI
+322 MEREKAV
-329 QKKLKTALDEAQ
+329 QQKLKTALDEAQ
-341 LRYEIISAIAKAYTT
+341 LRYEIISAISKAYTT
-356 ILRIDLVQDSAEK
+356 IVRIDLAQDRVEK
-369 ITDRGQAQAI
+369 ISDRGNAQYIA
-379 VQLEKT
+379 QTEKT
-385 ASAALRKACDQRVA
+385 ASAGLRKVCDALVA
-399 PEYREAAKKF
+399 PEYRAAVKKF
-409 MDLSNLSER
+409 MDLSSLPEW
-418 MAHDDIL
+418 MAHDDVL

-432 DGNWHRFCFLVK
+432 DGSWHRLSFLVK
-444 KRDETGCVTHVLATV
+444 KRDETGRVTHVLCAV

-510 ACQYPENLEML
+510 AEQYPRDLEML
-521 TKIRSKERETLQ
+521 TKIRARERETLQ
-533 YLVSLVND
+533 YLVSLVNG
-541 ILDMNKLASGTIE
+541 ILDMNKLASGAIE
-554 ERELDFDLVDLL
+554 ERSLDFDLVDLL
-566 VRLNQQAQTKAEKKG
+566 VRVNQQALTKAEKKG
-581 VQYQIDWHR
+581 IQYQIDWKR

-597 LRGNPVYLT
+597 LRGNPVYLS

-624 TVRVWGEEVTGAT
+624 TIRVWGEEVT
-637 PASGNASATRVVTS
+637 
-651 QDSPAAGTTTP
+651 
-662 DTRQDT
+662 DT
-668 PVSGTTALVDA
+668 
-679 GASAADPAREVTG
+679 
-692 AAAETLAS
+692 
-700 EAAPQK
+700 APQK
-706 TVFRFYCEDQG
+706 AVFRFYCEDQG

-723 TLHRV
+723 TLQRV
-728 GMAFAQ
+728 GMAFTQ
-734 GVETSRTQYQGAGLG
+734 GEETSRTQYQGAGLG

-768 TLGVGTKLIIELPFA
+768 TLGVGTKLMIELPFA
-783 IGEQSAI
+783 IGEQSAL
-790 HPEGQNFDETPVEGI
+790 HPEGQSFDEISVAGI

-828 IEVTPAVDGQEAV
+828 LEVTPAVDGQEAV
-841 EIFENSAPG
+841 EIFEKSAPG

-884 PIIAMSANAFSDDII
+884 PIIAMSANAFADDII

-917 GMIRALRECMSEN
+917 SMIRALRECMSEN
-930 DVLKLSEDL
+930 DVLKLSDEL

>member
-1 MFDTHFSVFYYLL
+1 
-14 MKLCNQSRGNVTVQ
+14 
-28 AGPPLRV
+28 
-35 PCLNCNEET
+35 
-44 TMENKR
+44 MENKR
-50 AETTDE
+50 AEATDE
-56 RHLWNIDINDRSP
+56 RQLWNIDINDRSP

-176 EKEHQNRQLQEM
+176 EKEHQNQQLQEM

-204 DYTAVYHV
+204 DYTAVYNV
-212 NVDTGAFDI
+212 DVDTGAFEI
-221 LHIAQDT
+221 LHIVQDT

-379 VQLEKT
+379 AQLEKT

-409 MDLSNLSER
+409 MDLSNLPER

-637 PASGNASATRVVTS
+637 
-651 QDSPAAGTTTP
+651 
-662 DTRQDT
+662 
-668 PVSGTTALVDA
+668 
-679 GASAADPAREVTG
+679 
-692 AAAETLAS
+692 AETLAS

-728 GMAFAQ
+728 GMAFTQ

-768 TLGVGTKLIIELPFA
+768 TLGVGTKLMIELSFA

-820 TFMLENHG
+820 TFMLENNG

-907 RHLAKPVDEE
+907 RHLAKPVNEE

>member
-1 MFDTHFSVFYYLL
+1 
-14 MKLCNQSRGNVTVQ
+14 
-28 AGPPLRV
+28 
-35 PCLNCNEET
+35 
-44 TMENKR
+44 MENKR

-69 HGICVMYVRLN
+69 HGICVMHVLLN

-98 RAEGTTPEEL
+98 RAEGTTPEEI
-108 RGKSYFELHPGSSRE
+108 RGKSYFELHPNSSRE
-123 WLPYYYRAAYEDTYQ
+123 WLPYYYRAAYEETYQ
-138 AFDIVSQRTG
+138 AFDVVSQRTG

-163 CMCVLYNIQQEII
+163 CLCILYNIQQEII
-176 EKEHQNRQLQEM
+176 EKERQNQQLQEM

-204 DYTAVYHV
+204 DYTAVYQV
-212 NVDTGAFDI
+212 NVDTGAFSI
-221 LHIAQDT
+221 LHLASGS
-228 NASRLMDRN
+228 NASRLMGQD
-237 YTNFDE
+237 YASYDE
-243 FSDVYLDTYFYP
+243 FSDHYVEAYLYP
-255 EAREAFRAWLRV
+255 EAREALRSWLRV
-267 ANLRK
+267 ANIRK
-272 LLAEQPRVTNHYE
+272 MLSEQPRVTVHYE

-296 EAQVVRTH
+296 EAQIVRTH
-304 DAEGRMYALIG
+304 DAQGQMYALIG
-315 FRCIDDI
+315 YRCIDPI
-322 MERETAI
+322 MEREKAV
-329 QKKLKTALDEAQ
+329 QKELKTALDEAQ

-356 ILRIDLVQDSAEK
+356 IVRIDLVQDRLKKISISGYAEA
-369 ITDRGQAQAI
+369 IAQS
-379 VQLEKT
+379 EKT
-385 ASAALRKACDQRVA
+385 ASAALRKACDQTVA
-399 PEYREAAKKF
+399 PEYREAVKKF
-409 MDLSNLSER
+409 MDLSNLPER

-432 DGNWHRFCFLVK
+432 DGNWHRLTFLVK
-444 KRDETGCVTHVLATV
+444 KRDETGRVTNVLATV

-510 ACQYPENLEML
+510 AEQYPEDLEML

-541 ILDMNKLASGTIE
+541 ILDMNKLASGAIE
-554 ERELDFDLVDLL
+554 ERELDFDLVDLF
-566 VRLNQQAQTKAEKKG
+566 VRLNQQAQAKAEKKG
-581 VQYQIDWHR
+581 VQYQIDWNR

-624 TVRVWGEEVTGAT
+624 TVRVWGEEVTSDT
-637 PASGNASATRVVTS
+637 PASGNASATSVVTS
-651 QDSPAAGTTTP
+651 QDSPA
-662 DTRQDT
+662 
-668 PVSGTTALVDA
+668 S

-692 AAAETLAS
+692 TAAETLAQDT
-700 EAAPQK
+700 APQK

-728 GMAFAQ
+728 GMAFTQ
-734 GVETSRTQYQGAGLG
+734 ETETSRTQYQGAGLG

-768 TLGVGTKLIIELPFA
+768 TLGVGTKLMIELPFA

-790 HPEGQNFDETPVEGI
+790 HPEGQNFDEIPVEGI

-884 PIIAMSANAFSDDII
+884 PIIAMSANAFADDII

-907 RHLAKPVDEE
+907 RHLAKPVDED

-930 DVLKLSEDL
+930 DPLKLSEEL

>member
-1 MFDTHFSVFYYLL
+1 
-14 MKLCNQSRGNVTVQ
+14 
-28 AGPPLRV
+28 
-35 PCLNCNEET
+35 
-44 TMENKR
+44 MENKR
-50 AETTDE
+50 AETKDE

-69 HGICVMYVRLN
+69 HGICVMHVRLN

-98 RAEGTTPEEL
+98 RAEGTTPEAL
-108 RGKSYFELHPGSSRE
+108 RGQSYFELRPNSSRE

-148 TYLRIEALPTGKTGY
+148 TYLRVEALPTGKTGY
-163 CMCVLYNIQQEII
+163 CMCILYNIQQEII
-176 EKEHQNRQLQEM
+176 DKERQNQKLKEM
-188 YQQLANE
+188 YQQLADE

-204 DYTAVYHV
+204 DYTAVYQV
-212 NVDTGAFDI
+212 NVDTGTFNV
-221 LHIAQDT
+221 LHIASGS
-228 NASRLMDRN
+228 NASRLMDRD
-237 YTNFDE
+237 YTDFDAFTDRYVE
-243 FSDVYLDTYFYP
+243 TYLYS
-255 EAREAFRAWLRV
+255 EERERFRSWLRV
-267 ANLRK
+267 TNIRK
-272 LLAEQPRVTNHYE
+272 LLSEQPRVTGHYE
-285 SMPTPSGHRFF
+285 SLPTPDGHRYF
-296 EAQVVRTH
+296 EAQIVRTY
-304 DAEGRMYALIG
+304 DAQGQMCALIG
-315 FRCIDDI
+315 FRCIDAI
-322 MERETAI
+322 MEREKAV
-329 QKKLKTALDEAQ
+329 QQKLKTALDEAQ
-341 LRYEIISAIAKAYTT
+341 LRYEIISAISKAYTT
-356 ILRIDLVQDSAEK
+356 IVRIDLAQDRVEK
-369 ITDRGQAQAI
+369 ISDRGHAQDI
-379 VQLEKT
+379 VQPEET
-385 ASAALRKACDQRVA
+385 ASEGLRKVCDVLVA
-399 PEYREAAKKF
+399 PEYREAVKTF
-409 MDLSNLSER
+409 MDLSSLPER
-418 MAHDDIL
+418 MAHEEIL

-432 DGNWHRFCFLVK
+432 DGSWHRLSFLVK
-444 KRDETGCVTHVLATV
+444 KRDETGRVTHVLCAV

-465 KRRELDLVY
+465 KRRELDLIY

-510 ACQYPENLEML
+510 AEQYPRDLEML
-521 TKIRSKERETLQ
+521 TKIRARERETLQ

-541 ILDMNKLASGTIE
+541 ILDMNKLASGAIE
-554 ERELDFDLVDLL
+554 ERSLDFDLVDLL
-566 VRLNQQAQTKAEKKG
+566 VRVNQQALTKAEKKG
-581 VQYQIDWHR
+581 IQYQIDWKR

-597 LRGNPVYLT
+597 LRGNPVYLS

-624 TVRVWGEEVTGAT
+624 TIRVWGEEVTDT
-637 PASGNASATRVVTS
+637 PAS
-651 QDSPAAGTTTP
+651 DM
-662 DTRQDT
+662 
-668 PVSGTTALVDA
+668 TAPVDA
-679 GASAADPAREVTG
+679 GASVTASDREVTSTG
-692 AAAETLAS
+692 AETLAS
-700 EAAPQK
+700 EATPQK

-723 TLHRV
+723 TLQRV
-728 GMAFAQ
+728 GMAFTQ
-734 GVETSRTQYQGAGLG
+734 GEETSRTQYQGAGLG

-768 TLGVGTKLIIELPFA
+768 TLGVGTKLMIELPFA
-783 IGEQSAI
+783 IGEQSAL
-790 HPEGQNFDETPVEGI
+790 HSEGQSFDEISVAGI

-828 IEVTPAVDGQEAV
+828 LEVTPAVDGQEAV
-841 EIFENSAPG
+841 EIFEKSAPG

-884 PIIAMSANAFSDDII
+884 PIIAMSANAFADDII

-907 RHLAKPVDEE
+907 RHLAKPVDEA

-930 DVLKLSEDL
+930 NVLKLSDEL

>member
-1 MFDTHFSVFYYLL
+1 
-14 MKLCNQSRGNVTVQ
+14 
-28 AGPPLRV
+28 
-35 PCLNCNEET
+35 
-44 TMENKR
+44 MENKR

-69 HGICVMYVRLN
+69 HGICVMHVRLN

-98 RAEGTTPEEL
+98 RAEGTTPEAL
-108 RGKSYFELHPGSSRE
+108 RGQSYFELRPNSSRE

-148 TYLRIEALPTGKTGY
+148 TYLRVEALPTGKTGY
-163 CMCVLYNIQQEII
+163 CMCILYNIQQEII
-176 EKEHQNRQLQEM
+176 DKERQNQKLKEM
-188 YQQLANE
+188 YQQLADE

-204 DYTAVYHV
+204 DYTAVYQV
-212 NVDTGAFDI
+212 NVDTGTFNV
-221 LHIAQDT
+221 LHIASGS
-228 NASRLMDRN
+228 NASRLMDRD
-237 YTNFDE
+237 YTDFDAFTDRYVE
-243 FSDVYLDTYFYP
+243 TYLYS
-255 EAREAFRAWLRV
+255 EERERFRSWLRV
-267 ANLRK
+267 TNIRK
-272 LLAEQPRVTNHYE
+272 LLSEQPRVTGHYE
-285 SMPTPSGHRFF
+285 SLPTPDGHRYF
-296 EAQVVRTH
+296 EAQIVRTY
-304 DAEGRMYALIG
+304 DAQGQMCALIG
-315 FRCIDDI
+315 FRCIDAI
-322 MERETAI
+322 MEREKAV
-329 QKKLKTALDEAQ
+329 QQKLKTALDEAQ
-341 LRYEIISAIAKAYTT
+341 LRYEIISAISKAYTT
-356 ILRIDLVQDSAEK
+356 IVRIDLAQDRVEK
-369 ITDRGQAQAI
+369 ISDRGHAQDI
-379 VQLEKT
+379 VQPEET
-385 ASAALRKACDQRVA
+385 ASEGLRKVCDVLVA
-399 PEYREAAKKF
+399 PEYREAVKTF
-409 MDLSNLSER
+409 MDLSSLPER
-418 MAHDDIL
+418 MAHEEIL

-432 DGNWHRFCFLVK
+432 DGSWHRLSFLVK
-444 KRDETGCVTHVLATV
+444 KRDETGRVTHVLCAV

-510 ACQYPENLEML
+510 AEQYPRDLEML
-521 TKIRSKERETLQ
+521 TKIRARERETLQ
-533 YLVSLVND
+533 YLVSLVNG
-541 ILDMNKLASGTIE
+541 ILDMNKLASGAIE
-554 ERELDFDLVDLL
+554 ERSLDFDLVDLL
-566 VRLNQQAQTKAEKKG
+566 VRVNQQALTKAEKKG
-581 VQYQIDWHR
+581 IQYQIDWKR

-597 LRGNPVYLT
+597 LRGNPVYLS

-624 TVRVWGEEVTGAT
+624 TIRVWGEEVTDT
-637 PASGNASATRVVTS
+637 PAS
-651 QDSPAAGTTTP
+651 DM
-662 DTRQDT
+662 
-668 PVSGTTALVDA
+668 TAPVDA
-679 GASAADPAREVTG
+679 GASVTASDREVTSAG
-692 AAAETLAS
+692 VETLAS
-700 EAAPQK
+700 EATPQK

-723 TLHRV
+723 TLQRV
-728 GMAFAQ
+728 GMAFTQ
-734 GVETSRTQYQGAGLG
+734 GEETSRTQYQGAGLG

-768 TLGVGTKLIIELPFA
+768 TLGVGTKLMIELPFA
-783 IGEQSAI
+783 IGEQSAL
-790 HPEGQNFDETPVEGI
+790 HPEGQSFDEISVAGI

-828 IEVTPAVDGQEAV
+828 LEVTPAVDGQEAV
-841 EIFENSAPG
+841 EIFEKSAPG

-884 PIIAMSANAFSDDII
+884 PIIAMSANAFADDII

-930 DVLKLSEDL
+930 DVLKLSDEL

>member
-1 MFDTHFSVFYYLL
+1 
-14 MKLCNQSRGNVTVQ
+14 
-28 AGPPLRV
+28 
-35 PCLNCNEET
+35 
-44 TMENKR
+44 MENKR

-69 HGICVMYVRLN
+69 HGICVMHVRLN

-98 RAEGTTPEEL
+98 RAEGTTPEAL
-108 RGKSYFELHPGSSRE
+108 RGQSYFELRPNSSRE

-148 TYLRIEALPTGKTGY
+148 TYLRVEALPTGKTGY
-163 CMCVLYNIQQEII
+163 CMCILYNIQQEII
-176 EKEHQNRQLQEM
+176 DKERQNQKLKEM
-188 YQQLANE
+188 YQQLADE

-204 DYTAVYHV
+204 DYTAVYQV
-212 NVDTGAFDI
+212 NVDTGTFNV
-221 LHIAQDT
+221 LHIASGS
-228 NASRLMDRN
+228 NASRLMDRD
-237 YTNFDE
+237 YTDFDAFTDRYVE
-243 FSDVYLDTYFYP
+243 TYLYS
-255 EAREAFRAWLRV
+255 EERERFRSWLRV
-267 ANLRK
+267 TNIRK
-272 LLAEQPRVTNHYE
+272 LLSEQTRVTGHYA
-285 SMPTPSGHRFF
+285 SLPTPDGHRYF
-296 EAQVVRTH
+296 EAQIVRTY
-304 DAEGRMYALIG
+304 DAQGQMCALIG
-315 FRCIDDI
+315 FRCIDAI
-322 MERETAI
+322 MEREKAV
-329 QKKLKTALDEAQ
+329 QQKLKTALDEAQ
-341 LRYEIISAIAKAYTT
+341 LRYEIISAISKAYTT
-356 ILRIDLVQDSAEK
+356 IVRIDLAQDRVEK
-369 ITDRGQAQAI
+369 ISDRGHSQDI
-379 VQLEKT
+379 VQPEET
-385 ASAALRKACDQRVA
+385 ASAGLRKVCDVLVA
-399 PEYREAAKKF
+399 PEYREAVKTF
-409 MDLSNLSER
+409 MDLSSLPER
-418 MAHDDIL
+418 MAHEEIL

-432 DGNWHRFCFLVK
+432 DGSWHRLSFLVK
-444 KRDETGCVTHVLATV
+444 KRDATGRVTHVLCAV

-510 ACQYPENLEML
+510 AEQYPRDLEML
-521 TKIRSKERETLQ
+521 TKIRARERETLQ
-533 YLVSLVND
+533 YLVSLVNG
-541 ILDMNKLASGTIE
+541 ILDMNKLASGAIE
-554 ERELDFDLVDLL
+554 ERSLDFDLVDLL
-566 VRLNQQAQTKAEKKG
+566 VRVNQQALTKAEKKG
-581 VQYQIDWHR
+581 IQYQIDWKR

-597 LRGNPVYLT
+597 LCGNPVYLS

-624 TVRVWGEEVTGAT
+624 TIRVWGEEVTDT
-637 PASGNASATRVVTS
+637 PAS
-651 QDSPAAGTTTP
+651 DM
-662 DTRQDT
+662 
-668 PVSGTTALVDA
+668 TAPVDA
-679 GASAADPAREVTG
+679 GASVTTSDREVTSTG
-692 AAAETLAS
+692 AETLAS
-700 EAAPQK
+700 EATPQK

-723 TLHRV
+723 TLQRV
-728 GMAFAQ
+728 GMAFTQ
-734 GVETSRTQYQGAGLG
+734 GEETSRTQYQGAGLG

-757 DRMGGQMKIES
+757 DRMGGKLKIES
-768 TLGVGTKLIIELPFA
+768 TLGVGTKLMIELPFA
-783 IGEQSAI
+783 IGEQSAL
-790 HPEGQNFDETPVEGI
+790 HPEGQSFDEISVAGI

-828 IEVTPAVDGQEAV
+828 LEVTPAVDGQEAV
-841 EIFENSAPG
+841 EIFEKSAPG

-884 PIIAMSANAFSDDII
+884 PIIAMSANAFADDII

-917 GMIRALRECMSEN
+917 SMIRALRECMSEN
-930 DVLKLSEDL
+930 DVLKLSDEL